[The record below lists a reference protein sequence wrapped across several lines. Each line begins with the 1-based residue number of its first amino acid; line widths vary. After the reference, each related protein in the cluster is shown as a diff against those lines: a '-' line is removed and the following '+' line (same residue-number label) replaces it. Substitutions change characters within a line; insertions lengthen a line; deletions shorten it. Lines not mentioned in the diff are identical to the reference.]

1 MGNGM
6 TTLARAT
13 LIADRYGAGSYG
25 TIGGVAA
32 FFTTGA
38 RAGGPVAAA
47 VYAPPSATPRC
58 SGRSPRAV
66 VAAALAFRAETAQP
80 VPDHT
85 VSARRSRSATVRRG
99 CLAS

>member
-13 LIADRYGAGSYG
+13 LDRRPLRRRRYG

-47 VYAPPSATPRC
+47 VYAARVGYTTLLWTL
-58 SGRSPRAV
+58 AALAL
-66 VAAALAFRAETAQP
+66 VAAVLAFRAET
-80 VPDHT
+80 
-85 VSARRSRSATVRRG
+85 
-99 CLAS
+99 L